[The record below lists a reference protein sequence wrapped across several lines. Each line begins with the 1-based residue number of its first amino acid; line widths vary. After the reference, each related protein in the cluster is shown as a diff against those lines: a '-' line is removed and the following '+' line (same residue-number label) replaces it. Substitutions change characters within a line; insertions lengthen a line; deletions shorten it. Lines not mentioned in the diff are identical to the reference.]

1 MKLALNQSMRSHLEI
16 LCNRWP
22 PWPFDIGSNFEHTVF
37 IYFEDDFNCW
47 LLIFVWNLRNV
58 DDEVALTDSLAIF
71 GIFVHL
77 ATLEHLDVNVGLING
92 LGNELEDWSL
102 VREWCVLRDQNP
114 HDIAVISVIE
124 DLHSNISLCDILN
137 HDISLNQTRLNS
149 RKESGSFRYYSIEAH
164 RLAQLL
170 SREDIIE
177 NLLDHGNSSGATD
190 KHDFVNLSLLDITL
204 A

>member
-1 MKLALNQSMRSHLEI
+1 M
-16 LCNRWP
+16 
-22 PWPFDIGSNFEHTVF
+22 
-37 IYFEDDFNCW
+37 
-47 LLIFVWNLRNV
+47 
-58 DDEVALTDSLAIF
+58 
-71 GIFVHL
+71 
-77 ATLEHLDVNVGLING
+77 
-92 LGNELEDWSL
+92 
-102 VREWCVLRDQNP
+102 VREWCVLRDQDP
-114 HDIAVISVIE
+114 HDIAVIGVIE

-137 HDISLNQTRLNS
+137 HDISLNMTRLNS

-190 KHDFVNLSLLDITL
+190 KHDFVNLFLLDVTL

>member
-1 MKLALNQSMRSHLEI
+1 M
-16 LCNRWP
+16 
-22 PWPFDIGSNFEHTVF
+22 
-37 IYFEDDFNCW
+37 
-47 LLIFVWNLRNV
+47 
-58 DDEVALTDSLAIF
+58 
-71 GIFVHL
+71 
-77 ATLEHLDVNVGLING
+77 
-92 LGNELEDWSL
+92 

-137 HDISLNQTRLNS
+137 HDISLNQTRLHS
-149 RKESGSFRYYSIEAH
+149 RIESGSLRYYSIEAH